1 GTVTQVEFF
10 IDGASIGAGTLSGGV
25 WTRDWDTTAHADG
38 VHTLLARATDDGGKT
53 GEHSIQVTVDNNAAP
68 TVHIDSPADGATVSA
83 TITIEASASD
93 TGDDGGVVQVE
104 FFVDGVSIGV
114 DDSALGGW
122 TTSWDTTTASDGPHT
137 LKAIATDN
145 GGKTAEHSIQVT
157 VDNNA
162 APVISIT
169 HPANGQ
175 TVSGTIT
182 VSADTDDDVVR
193 VEFSIPDVLYLGTD
207 EDGSDG
213 WSVSWDT
220 TGLPDGEYMMNARAT
235 DAGGKSTLSA
245 PVWVIVDNV
254 PALVNIISP
263 ASGTTVAGLVNITAS
278 TSD

>member
-1 GTVTQVEFF
+1 
-10 IDGASIGAGTLSGGV
+10 
-25 WTRDWDTTAHADG
+25 
-38 VHTLLARATDDGGKT
+38 
-53 GEHSIQVTVDNNAAP
+53 
-68 TVHIDSPADGATVSA
+68 
-83 TITIEASASD
+83 
-93 TGDDGGVVQVE
+93 
-104 FFVDGVSIGV
+104 
-114 DDSALGGW
+114 
-122 TTSWDTTTASDGPHT
+122 
-137 LKAIATDN
+137 KAIATDN

-182 VSADTDDDVVR
+182 VSADTDDDVVS

-245 PVWVIVDNV
+245 PVWVVVDNTPTAFGITA
-254 PALVNIISP
+254 PANG
-263 ASGTTVAGLVNITAS
+263 ATVAGQVDVTTGCNDALLYVELYLDGEYLGEATLVDGVWVFPWDT
-278 TSD
+278 TLVEDG